1 MLYDA
6 DDVMLFR
13 VVLEKVKHCQSVA
26 ETTVDVTQPPISTD
40 PCWWV
45 VVRWSYATL
54 FGVVSDHPCDLNTAV
69 THKLQPSGIKTWKI
83 QWNAGLFTPST
94 FRKLASTVA

>member
-13 VVLEKVKHCQSVA
+13 VVLEKVKHCQSIA

-40 PCWWV
+40 PD
-45 VVRWSYATL
+45 RL
-54 FGVVSDHPCDLNTAV
+54 M
-69 THKLQPSGIKTWKI
+69 SGC
-83 QWNAGLFTPST
+83 
-94 FRKLASTVA
+94 

>member
-26 ETTVDVTQPPISTD
+26 ETTVDVTQPPSRPIPVD
-40 PCWWV
+40 EW
-45 VVRWSYATL
+45 L
-54 FGVVSDHPCDLNTAV
+54 LGDHML
-69 THKLQPSGIKTWKI
+69 HFLM
-83 QWNAGLFTPST
+83 
-94 FRKLASTVA
+94 